1 MMTGAALPPALIRR
15 AGQARATSGFVAQVK
30 VRAILLA
37 GVKFDTPTFGF
48 PDESST
54 PPGSPATSC
63 ARTAMA

>member
-1 MMTGAALPPALIRR
+1 MTGVALPPALIPCAGR
-15 AGQARATSGFVAQVK
+15 AQAASGSVAQVK
-30 VRAILLA
+30 VRATVLA

>member
-1 MMTGAALPPALIRR
+1 MTGVALPPALIPC

-30 VRAILLA
+30 VRATLLA
-37 GVKFDTPTFGF
+37 GVKFDTPTFGC

-63 ARTAMA
+63 VRTAMA